1 MKFSTIVIKTMLENE
16 KDEEKR
22 KKIIAMIYRII
33 NS

>member
-16 KDEEKR
+16 KDEKKR
-22 KKIIAMIYRII
+22 KRIIEMVYRII